1 MCPGADLRT
10 ASVLTVN
17 NIEASVRLSLSGMGI
32 CYVPGFVVRESLNTG
47 QLKEVLP
54 GSCTRQGVF
63 SALWPA
69 SRYLSPRIRCFVD
82 FIGESGLSL

>member
-1 MCPGADLRT
+1 
-10 ASVLTVN
+10 
-17 NIEASVRLSLSGMGI
+17 MGI
-32 CYVPGFVVRESLNTG
+32 CYVPDFVVRESLKTG

-54 GSCTRQGVF
+54 GSCNRQVFF

-82 FIGESGLSL
+82 FNGESGLSL